1 MVRIVVLFAVLISG
15 CSSSD
20 TKNTDDPG
28 NTPDSPYI
36 VILGIAQDAGY
47 PQAGCYQTHCMRAW
61 KNPSLRRYATSIA
74 LVDPSSRKKWLFE
87 ATPDIKDQLFLLQDH
102 APDSVYELAGIFLT
116 HAHIGHYTGLMHFGR
131 EVMGASA
138 VPVYAMPRMSEY
150 LKNNGP
156 WGQLVELGNIELI
169 GLGDSLELDLAGQL
183 KVMPFTVPHRDEYSE
198 TVGYRI
204 TCRNK
209 NLVFIPDIDKWHKWE
224 HDINHVI
231 RTSDHALL
239 DATFFDVNELPG
251 RDMREIPHPFVR
263 ESMMV
268 FDPLPFDERSKV
280 HFIHFNH
287 SNPLLIEGSNA
298 QATVR
303 EAGFNLARQGE
314 LLHF

>member
-87 ATPDIKDQLFLLQDH
+87 ATPDIKDQLFLLQGH

-209 NLVFIPDIDKWHKWE
+209 NLVFIPDIDKWYKWQ